1 MDRATEHSTRKKKND
16 NNGLF
21 NAIGSFYAQVING
34 EDLRTEEDKMIDTI
48 RSAHEE
54 WRNAEDFFQNVT
66 EPDLVDYAI
75 YRVEA
80 ARTRYTYLMKLAREM
95 GVKADWQ

>member
-1 MDRATEHSTRKKKND
+1 MYQEANRSRQ
-16 NNGLF
+16 NNKQENSFF
-21 NAIGSFYAQVING
+21 NTIGNFYARIVNG
-34 EDLRTEEDKMIDTI
+34 EDFRSEEDKMVDTI

-54 WRNAEDFFQNVT
+54 WRNAEAYFESVT
-66 EPDLVDYAI
+66 DPDLVDYAI

-95 GVKADWQ
+95 NVKVNLH